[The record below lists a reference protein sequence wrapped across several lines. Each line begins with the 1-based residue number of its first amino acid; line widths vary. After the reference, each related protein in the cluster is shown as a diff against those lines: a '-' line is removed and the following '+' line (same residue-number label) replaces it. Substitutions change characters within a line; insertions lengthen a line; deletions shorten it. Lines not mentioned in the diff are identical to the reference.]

1 MNAAGRADGVLLV
14 SKPAGITSHDA
25 VDRVRRSPVGRGRR
39 VGHAGTL
46 DPFATGMLLM
56 LVGRATRVQRY
67 LMALPKTYRTVAR
80 FGARSDSGDP
90 TGTVTEAGE
99 RAGEAGIRTALADL
113 TGTIEQQ
120 VPLTSAVKVGG
131 ERLYRKARRGE
142 QFETPVRT
150 VEVSRL
156 ELLDFDEAS
165 QLATL
170 ELDCSSGTYVRQLV
184 ADLGERCGAGAYCE
198 SLQRL
203 AIGPFRL
210 EDAGDNRLIG
220 LSEALDFL
228 PERRMD
234 PEEARL
240 VGHGRP
246 LEGAEEH
253 ARQQGPVRLTADGLL
268 IALAEHRDGLLKPVT
283 VLSSVE
289 P

>member
-1 MNAAGRADGVLLV
+1 MSNAARADGVLLV
-14 SKPAGITSHDA
+14 SKPAGITSHDV
-25 VDRVRRSPVGRGRR
+25 VDQVRRSRIGRGRR

-46 DPFATGMLLM
+46 DPFATGLLLV

-67 LMALPKTYRTVAR
+67 LTALPKTYRTVAR

-90 TGTVTEAGE
+90 TGTITESGE
-99 RAGEAGIRTALADL
+99 RAGEAEIRTALSHL
-113 TGTIEQQ
+113 TGTIEQR

-150 VEVSRL
+150 VDVSRL
-156 ELLDFDEAS
+156 ELLDFDEPG

-170 ELDCSSGTYVRQLV
+170 ELDCSSGTYVRQVV

-210 EDAGDNRLIG
+210 EDAADNRLIG

-228 PERRMD
+228 PERRME
-234 PEEARL
+234 PEQARL
-240 VGHGRP
+240 VSHGRP
-246 LEGAEEH
+246 LEAAEQDSG
-253 ARQQGPVRLTADGLL
+253 QQGPVRLTANGRL